1 MTKQRIAFQGEP
13 GANSHLAIEEVF
25 PGAIAVP
32 CATFE
37 DALGTIRSGRA
48 DLGMIPIENSVAG
61 RVADIHHLMPTSK
74 LHIVGEHF
82 QRVNHHLLA
91 RRGATRKSI
100 RTVQSHVQ
108 ALDQC
113 RESMKKLGLNVLLAV
128 ANQRA
133 IDSEIDPK
141 LLATRK
147 DISDVVLH
155 QPSRL
160 DDGWRVDL
168 ITADIRLILDG
179 RAAIAIEGNR
189 LVVQR

>member
-1 MTKQRIAFQGEP
+1 MPSDIEP
-13 GANSHLAIEEVF
+13 LV
-25 PGAIAVP
+25 
-32 CATFE
+32 
-37 DALGTIRSGRA
+37 
-48 DLGMIPIENSVAG
+48 
-61 RVADIHHLMPTSK
+61 
-74 LHIVGEHF
+74 
-82 QRVNHHLLA
+82 
-91 RRGATRKSI
+91 
-100 RTVQSHVQ
+100 
-108 ALDQC
+108 
-113 RESMKKLGLNVLLAV
+113 NVLLAV

-147 DISDVVLH
+147 DISEVVLR

-168 ITADIRLILDG
+168 ITADVRLILDG